1 VTPLLGAT
9 VGPVGGSLVGNSLL
23 VAVVALL
30 HIQIAAFLTG
40 STTLAAFSEGLSMFR
55 GDERHERMAYGIVRS
70 WAYVFSFGS
79 ALAIFFV
86 LFVLTT
92 IWGRFYIAL
101 TQITFAVFFFEA
113 IAFVAEVAL
122 LYALYVNWDRLRPYR
137 GLRLGMLVILNVVD
151 WWQMV
156 LINIVA
162 SYMLTPNGGDRSD
175 LRQILNPTQI
185 PLTVH
190 RTVGNIAWAG
200 ALIAALAG
208 YRYLRARR
216 RADVEAMR
224 YWDWAGQ
231 WGILWAVGMT
241 LFQPYIGYS
250 YAKEIQLHSYD
261 SWYTMMF
268 GSLSNVFELQFF
280 LLGTIFVLSALYFG
294 RRLRSAGLPG
304 SGRQRLLA
312 VLLVITTLF
321 GVQPAWFATDYA
333 ATVAAGLNRPW
344 WEGGLLNPLGDFI
357 PYKVSA
363 LLALVVFATW
373 SLVSFVRRR
382 STTEQPWQDGG
393 RRAQGY
399 LIALGVTVSLMMAVM
414 GVIREH
420 SRSPY
425 LIHGELTIQH
435 QAPAGAPSP
444 NAPQPHV

>member
-1 VTPLLGAT
+1 MNPVLAASPA
-9 VGPVGGSLVGNSLL
+9 PVGGSLVGNSLL
-23 VAVVALL
+23 VAVVAIL

-40 STTLAAFSEGLSMFR
+40 STTLAAFSEGLSIFR
-55 GDERHERMAYGIVRS
+55 GDERHERMAHGIVRS

-86 LFVLTT
+86 VFVLTT
-92 IWGRFYIAL
+92 VWGRFYVAL

-113 IAFVAEVAL
+113 LAFVAEVAL

-156 LINIVA
+156 LINVVA
-162 SYMLTPNGGDRSD
+162 SYMLSPNGGDRSD
-175 LRQILNPTQI
+175 VRQLLNPTQL

-200 ALIAALAG
+200 ALIAAFAG
-208 YRYLRARR
+208 FRYLRARR
-216 RADVEAMR
+216 REEAEAMR
-224 YWDWAGQ
+224 FWDWVGQ
-231 WGILWAVGMT
+231 WGVLWAVGMT

-250 YAKEIQLHSYD
+250 YAKEVQLHSYD

-268 GSLSNVFELQFF
+268 GSLSNVFELQFL
-280 LLGTIFVLSALYFG
+280 LLGVIFILGALYFG
-294 RRLRSAGLPG
+294 QRLRTSGVPG

-312 VLLVITTLF
+312 VLLMATTLF

-344 WEGGLLNPLGDFI
+344 WNGGLLNPLGNFI
-357 PYKVSA
+357 PYKVVA
-363 LLALVVFATW
+363 LLLLVVLGTW

-382 STTEQPWQDGG
+382 SPPGERWRDGG
-393 RRAQGY
+393 RRGQAY
-399 LIALGVTVSLMMAVM
+399 LIALGVTVSVMMSVM

-420 SRSPY
+420 SRTPY
-425 LIHGELTIQH
+425 LIHGELTISH
-435 QAPAGAPSP
+435 QGPAAAPSP
-444 NAPQPHV
+444 NMPQPRI